1 MGYQSIIKDK
11 KCSLE
16 TRNICKI
23 RSLTIKDIKV
33 PNSHI
38 ELVEDESRDGRCKY
52 TVDRGRDTVE
62 RGCDDT

>member
-1 MGYQSIIKDK
+1 MGYQSIIKDI

-23 RSLTIKDIKV
+23 RSLTIKDIEV
-33 PNSHI
+33 SNSNI

-52 TVDRGRDTVE
+52 TVE
-62 RGCDDT
+62 RGCENHMVNTQKL